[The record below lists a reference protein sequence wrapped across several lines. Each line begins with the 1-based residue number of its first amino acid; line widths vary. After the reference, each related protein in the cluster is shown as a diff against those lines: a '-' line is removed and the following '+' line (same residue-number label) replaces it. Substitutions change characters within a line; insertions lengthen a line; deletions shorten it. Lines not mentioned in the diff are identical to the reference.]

1 VSRRW
6 ISVKNCQSP
15 VRTLYLS
22 SSQKPGNPSTFELIQ
37 TFFLPLRSNART
49 AHLKPTVPVP
59 TSITINP
66 DRTFSFSFRTPP
78 VAHLLRTVAS
88 IDKGSTAPP
97 SHTSR
102 TLRAATSGSTA
113 GGQAPVSVAAKG
125 GATSVP
131 GGGFVGKVSV
141 KQVYEI
147 AKIKMGDEDLKVLG
161 LERVARS
168 VVGSARSMG
177 LEVVP

>member
-1 VSRRW
+1 MDFC
-6 ISVKNCQSP
+6 KE
-15 VRTLYLS
+15 
-22 SSQKPGNPSTFELIQ
+22 F
-37 TFFLPLRSNART
+37 NART

-78 VAHLLRTVAS
+78 VAHLLRTAAS

-113 GGQAPVSVAAKG
+113 GGQAPASVAAKG

>member
-1 VSRRW
+1 MSKAAVTQV
-6 ISVKNCQSP
+6 VKILVPAGKATPSP
-15 VRTLYLS
+15 PVGPALGARGV
-22 SSQKPGNPSTFELIQ
+22 KAMDFCKE
-37 TFFLPLRSNART
+37 FNART

-78 VAHLLRTVAS
+78 VAHLLRTAAS

-113 GGQAPVSVAAKG
+113 GGQAPASVAAKG

-147 AKIKMGDEDLKVLG
+147 AKIKMEDEDLKVLG

>member
-1 VSRRW
+1 M
-6 ISVKNCQSP
+6 
-15 VRTLYLS
+15 
-22 SSQKPGNPSTFELIQ
+22 KPL
-37 TFFLPLRSNART
+37 
-49 AHLKPTVPVP
+49 VPVP
-59 TSITINP
+59 TTITISP
-66 DRTFSFSFRTPP
+66 DRTFSFTLRTPP
-78 VAHLLRTVAS
+78 VAHLLRTAS
-88 IDKGSTAPP
+88 SIEKGSAAPP

-102 TLRAATSGSTA
+102 TLRAASSGSTA
-113 GGQAPVSVAAKG
+113 GNLAPASLAAKG

-131 GGGFVGKVSV
+131 GGGFVGKISV

-147 AKIKMGDEDLKVLG
+147 AKVKMGDEELKVLG